1 MQTENMNTK
10 MTSIGTPT
18 DVPSFPVGYYQ
29 LHPNR
34 SLNWQ
39 MNRNY
44 KLGQRSVPH
53 CSLFSSGHA
62 GCASDGR
69 YGRSPCTS
77 EPVL

>member
-10 MTSIGTPT
+10 MTSTGTPT

-29 LHPNR
+29 LHPDR

-44 KLGQRSVPH
+44 NWVND
-53 CSLFSSGHA
+53 
-62 GCASDGR
+62 ASMLQ
-69 YGRSPCTS
+69 
-77 EPVL
+77 EM